1 MTRQIN
7 IDDVLK
13 LVEFELTQQSLP
25 QDDISEAIQRL
36 HKFQTHWYSEV
47 LNKGKVPK
55 TEEVVHALFNA
66 NQTMLMLIQTINTK
80 LDVTQQEL
88 ATLKQFIESKILGDR
103 GEEGESNLSNITH
116 LKNLLDSINH
126 YLVSINT
133 SCDLNFQVQR
143 SNMPIVGTLINRAR
157 AALHQLVYFYIARY
171 INRQND
177 VNKTYKKIMQDL
189 VYFNLEYTVK
199 LQALAAKLEELA
211 EQLEV
216 KRGKDG

>member
-1 MTRQIN
+1 
-7 IDDVLK
+7 
-13 LVEFELTQQSLP
+13 
-25 QDDISEAIQRL
+25 
-36 HKFQTHWYSEV
+36 
-47 LNKGKVPK
+47 
-55 TEEVVHALFNA
+55 
-66 NQTMLMLIQTINTK
+66 
-80 LDVTQQEL
+80 L

-116 LKNLLDSINH
+116 LKNLFDSINH